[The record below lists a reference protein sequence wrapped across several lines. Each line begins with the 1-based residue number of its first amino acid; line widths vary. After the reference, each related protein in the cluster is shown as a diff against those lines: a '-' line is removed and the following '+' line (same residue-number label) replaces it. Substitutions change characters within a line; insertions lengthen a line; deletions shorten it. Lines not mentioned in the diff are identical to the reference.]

1 MSRKV
6 ITANR
11 LADGHVVYLRAPADP
26 ASPAPSAGF
35 AAASWVDSIAAATP
49 FDDSATEARLTAIA
63 KDAEARS
70 IVLNPYA
77 IELAEDGARA
87 ATLRERI
94 RAHGPTVPPFQP

>member
-11 LADGHVVYLRAPADP
+11 LSDGRVVYLRAPADP
-26 ASPAPSAGF
+26 ASPSPSAGF

-49 FDDSATEARLTAIA
+49 LDDADAEARLTAIA
-63 KDAEARS
+63 KDAEARCV
-70 IVLNPYA
+70 VLNPYA
-77 IELAEDGARA
+77 IELAGDSARA

-94 RAHGPTVPPFQP
+94 RAHGPTVPPFQR

>member
-11 LADGHVVYLRAPADP
+11 LSDGRVVYLRAPAAP

-35 AAASWVDSIAAATP
+35 AAASWVDSITAATA
-49 FDDSATEARLTAIA
+49 FNDAATEARLTVIA
-63 KDAEARS
+63 KDAEARCV
-70 IVLNPYA
+70 VLNPYA
-77 IELAEDGARA
+77 IELAGDGARP

-94 RAHGPTVPPFQP
+94 RAHGPTVPPFQL

>member
-11 LADGHVVYLRAPADP
+11 LSDGRVVYLRTPADP
-26 ASPAPSAGF
+26 ASPVPSAGF
-35 AAASWVDSIAAATP
+35 AAASWVDSIADATP
-49 FDDSATEARLTAIA
+49 FEDADSEARLTVIA

-77 IELAEDGARA
+77 IELAGDGARA

-94 RAHGPTVPPFQP
+94 RAHGPTVPPFQQ